1 MGNEQQVSEVKEGV
15 NAPSGASGDSPTSV
29 ETKGNEQTGTQSVK
43 PVAQS
48 PSQEKSESIP
58 FGDKRH
64 PEYKRFKELS
74 ESARSSK
81 AEAEQF
87 RKEIAELRGFRDAML
102 AQQNRQGQQQLTQEQ
117 ESALEQIFS
126 MALRSDKV
134 SKMIAQKYGLDRL
147 DEVHKG
153 FSSFKENWEGQQYEA
168 EMKDVLKSAKDLGL
182 DQDEVEEELREHVTN
197 HPFFAE
203 KNYFKGGVW
212 AAFRDKYW
220 DRRGELQERAEN
232 LKKIEE
238 RERLKSGQTQTPADT
253 TTKADAAL
261 PKDGVARN
269 VEIIRRAGGM
279 DKFPMFR

>member
-1 MGNEQQVSEVKEGV
+1 MPEQQQSEVKEGV
-15 NAPSGASGDSPTSV
+15 EGASAPKGASPASV
-29 ETKGNEQTGTQSVK
+29 ETKGNEQSGSPSVNGA
-43 PVAQS
+43 AQS
-48 PSQEKSESIP
+48 QSQEKPESIP

-74 ESARSSK
+74 ESARTSK

-87 RKEIAELRGFRDAML
+87 RKEIAELRGFKDAML
-102 AQQNRQGQQQLTQEQ
+102 AQQGRQGQQLTQEQ
-117 ESALEQIFS
+117 ESALEQIFT
-126 MALRSDKV
+126 MALGSEKV
-134 SKMIAQKYGLDRL
+134 SKMIAQKYGLERL

-197 HPFFAE
+197 HPFFAS
-203 KNYFKGGVW
+203 KDYFKGGVW

-220 DRRGELQERAEN
+220 DRRGELQERAGN
-232 LKKIEE
+232 LKKIQE
-238 RERLKSGQTQTPADT
+238 RERLKSGQTQSPADT

-269 VEIIRRAGGM
+269 VEIIRRAGGL